1 MTFTATKMTDTLL
14 ETAGD
19 DKKAGLMLKSIYLD
33 HLKATSLFK
42 DARFFYLNKN
52 TNVLTTVDSHNEKL
66 DGCYLSLD
74 TVRGDPI
81 CSDFAEKRLGRR
93 WKSHLRASHL
103 TDRNAKDWPSNEF
116 PPMSLL
122 EMRMSPPTEGAL

>member
-1 MTFTATKMTDTLL
+1 MSCSTKWAYSPPPQLCTKAQACHNLFDIDILVQDMTFTATKMTDTLL

-66 DGCYLSLD
+66 DG
-74 TVRGDPI
+74 
-81 CSDFAEKRLGRR
+81 
-93 WKSHLRASHL
+93 
-103 TDRNAKDWPSNEF
+103 
-116 PPMSLL
+116 
-122 EMRMSPPTEGAL
+122 